1 MSAEE
6 SKAPKPE
13 KDKKP
18 ANAFFMYTKSV
29 RDSVKSQNPTLNN
42 REITKKISE
51 DWKALPE
58 PEKKVFQDEF
68 EAQSAEYRRTH
79 PKTNEKK
86 APKLKKSSE
95 PKQPIK
101 KRPANK

>member
-1 MSAEE
+1 MPGEE

-18 ANAFFMYTKSV
+18 ANAFFMYSKSV
-29 RDSVKSQNPTLNN
+29 RDSVKTKNPTLGN

-51 DWKALPE
+51 DWKTLPE
-58 PEKKVFQDEF
+58 AEKKVFQDEF
-68 EAQSAEYRRTH
+68 EVQIAEYRRTH
-79 PKTNEKK
+79 PKANEKK
-86 APKLKKSSE
+86 APKLKKPSE